1 MTSARSS
8 YAELASKRHNSYP
21 FSKYKP
27 RPQSA
32 NPYESIH
39 NVSKREQELTEHLKL
54 QSKKYKTKYEI
65 MLKEKNISDE
75 RYSKMLMECEE
86 WKSKYKST
94 DLNLNH
100 LNTKFKN
107 ATTEIKMSHQ
117 RELSR
122 IQLVSENKV
131 QELQTKYDQ
140 EQMYVKQLKNL
151 NSELSI
157 NFENLQNKYNDAKTY
172 QSSLENKLETSMK
185 RALEVQESLSQQLC
199 IVQKDSNQNDNKY
212 NDAKTYQSSLENKLE
227 TSMKRA
233 LEVQESL
240 SQQLCIVQKDS
251 NQNDNKYT
259 NDMERLN
266 NLLSIKESDVKFL
279 RSQLNK
285 ERDEYHHKLNDK
297 NKTHLQHVQKLQ
309 NEMNSFSKE
318 VQSLERQREEFARN
332 SQIAA
337 DSLRKAL
344 AEYSS
349 ERESLSRLH
358 CAETERKDKQIDKY
372 KQTVSRQQER
382 LHKLLDLK
390 KQNEIGNSKLK
401 QHIRNLKHDL
411 SRNNGDV
418 LRLTQE
424 LKHSNENKSTFQNK
438 HNKMDKL
445 YSNLQ
450 SKYDNL
456 ISDLS
461 IITTQRDEYKKHLNE
476 RQHTINEKEME
487 KNQLIMKS
495 ETAMEMNDA
504 LKLELENIRRQNMN
518 RVAVSKYNEAS
529 EKCNTLS
536 FELSECYKKIEH
548 LSLAL
553 DSTKCDLNKV
563 SRETIPMKAYEH
575 LAKNLNKLERE
586 NMSLNKKMNQMD
598 KENTNLND
606 EVNDNN
612 VRLNSY
618 RQERYSFKKSIDEL
632 THTNRQIKDERVNL
646 KNKYRKIKNK
656 LEDLSKV
663 TRINQDL
670 VRSNRFLRNELAS
683 LINQDPM
690 RLSREC
696 ANGKCNK
703 SKGTYL
709 KIHPNTLV
717 ALKKACNL

>member
-140 EQMYVKQLKNL
+140 EQMYVKQLKTL

-157 NFENLQNKYNDAKTY
+157 NFENLQ
-172 QSSLENKLETSMK
+172 
-185 RALEVQESLSQQLC
+185 
-199 IVQKDSNQNDNKY
+199 NKY

-424 LKHSNENKSTFQNK
+424 LKHSNENESTFKNK

-495 ETAMEMNDA
+495 ETAMEMNEA

-709 KIHPNTLV
+709 KIHPNTLA